1 MSDLGKGALDA
12 PAIPVTIEQTYALRG
27 RLTALLTQTV
37 QAETKIRYR
46 IADLETEA
54 GRLKAHL
61 EQTTAAIEALR
72 RSIQRVDEAI
82 GRRIRELRASAAVRA
97 EAEAETRVENPEP
110 APRAHQRESRRRPQ

>member
-12 PAIPVTIEQTYALRG
+12 PAIPNTLEQTYALRG
-27 RLTALLTQTV
+27 RLTALFTQTV

-61 EQTTAAIEALR
+61 EQTTSAIETLK
-72 RSIQRVDEAI
+72 RSIHVVDEAI
-82 GRRIRELRASAAVRA
+82 GRRVRDLRASDALRA
-97 EAEAETRVENPEP
+97 ETKGQTRVESPEE
-110 APRAHQRESRRRPQ
+110 ATRAQQRESRRRPR